1 MSPKEI
7 ADIINELAVQEE
19 DINDED
25 EEDDLLAL
33 MDKAK

>member
-1 MSPKEI
+1 MPPKEI